1 MLELTTWI
9 QIAGGVQLA
18 IALCS
23 LAIPREL
30 GWREET
36 RRLEPLTREVFWTY
50 AAYIWGTNVAL
61 GLVSLL
67 AAEELASGAV
77 LARAI
82 CGYALLYWGARFV
95 IQLTTFGKHAPAGLR
110 FKLAEGALTTAFL
123 ALSLTYGAAV
133 LGWERVQVLAPRS

>member
-1 MLELTTWI
+1 MEMPTTI
-9 QIAGGVQLA
+9 QCIQLAGLVQLS
-18 IALCS
+18 IALAS

-36 RRLEPLTREVFWTY
+36 KRLQPLTREVFWTY

-67 AAEELASGAV
+67 LAPDLASGSP

-82 CGYALLYWGARFV
+82 TGYALLYWGARLA
-95 IQLTTFGKHAPAGLR
+95 IQLVCFGKHAPEGLR
-110 FKLAEGALTTAFL
+110 FKMAEAALTVAF
-123 ALSLTYGAAV
+123 AV
-133 LGWERVQVLAPRS
+133 LTATYAWACFG